1 MAGLNTELFNHFE
14 NEFFIPGLEA
24 AEIDLEELHL
34 PPGKVFRSAYSP
46 LTSATPRK
54 RWQ

>member
-24 AEIDLEELHL
+24 AEIDPEELHL
-34 PPGKVFRSAYSP
+34 PPGKSIP
-46 LTSATPRK
+46 
-54 RWQ
+54 